1 MNTQRTARRSSSFKC
16 NSKCYRWRND
26 NSMKKKQEFVGVV
39 EKVDF
44 PNKGYVKVDEETVI
58 VKNLIPGQKVR
69 GITTKRR
76 NGKFLGR
83 LLETVQPAPD
93 AVEAPCPVFG
103 ECGGCLYQSMPY
115 EKQLQLKETQV
126 RQMIEKVTGPLEE
139 RYEGIVASPEIFGY
153 RNKMEYSFGDTQKDG
168 PLVLGMHKRG
178 STYDISPAGEC
189 QIVHE
194 DFNKI
199 LNYTVER
206 FRQDNLTYYHKRSHE
221 GYLRYLLV
229 RRGVNTQEIMVNL
242 VTSSQLDYDLKPWLD
257 GLVQLAEEDLDH
269 ALVSVVHTV
278 SDTLSDAVK
287 PEDVHLLHGRDFIY
301 EELLGLRFKI
311 SPFSFFQTNSLG
323 AEKLYDVVRHYIGE
337 TKDKIVFDL
346 YSGTG
351 TITQLLAPVAQKAVG
366 VEIVEE
372 AVEAAKE
379 NAELNQLSNCEF
391 IAGDVLAVLDDLTD
405 KPDLIVL
412 DPPRD
417 GIHPKALPKIIDFG
431 VDTMVYVS
439 CKPTSLARDLVVL
452 QEAGYVVQKMTLV
465 DLFPHTYHVEA
476 IILMTNCGLKD
487 KK

>member
-1 MNTQRTARRSSSFKC
+1 MEEI
-16 NSKCYRWRND
+16 D
-26 NSMKKKQEFVGVV
+26 SMKKKQEFIGYV

-58 VKNLIPGQKVR
+58 VKNVIPGQQVR

-83 LLETVQPAPD
+83 LLETVESSPD
-93 AVEAPCPVFG
+93 AVVAPCPVFG

-115 EKQLQLKETQV
+115 EKQLALKERQV
-126 RQMIEKVTGPLEE
+126 RELIENVTGPLGE
-139 RYEGIVASPEIFGY
+139 RYDGIIASPEHFHY
-153 RNKMEYSFGDTQKDG
+153 RNKMEYSFGDAQKDG

-178 STYDISPAGEC
+178 STYDISPAGDC

-199 LNYTVER
+199 LNYTVEL
-206 FRQDNLTYYHKRSHE
+206 FRQDGLSYYHKRTHE

-229 RRGVNTQEIMVNL
+229 RRGVNTKEFMVNL
-242 VTSSQLDYDLKPWLD
+242 VTSSQMDYDLTPWLE
-257 GLVQLAEEDLDH
+257 GLIKLAEQAFDNE
-269 ALVSVVHTV
+269 LVSVVHTV

-287 PEDVHLLHGRDFIY
+287 PEDVNLLYGRDFIY

-323 AEKLYDVVRHYIGE
+323 AEKLYDVVRQYIGE
-337 TKDKIVFDL
+337 TKDKVVFDL

-351 TITQLLAPVAQKAVG
+351 TITQLLAPVAAKAVG

-372 AVEAAKE
+372 AVDAAKE
-379 NAELNQLSNCEF
+379 NAKLNQLSNCEF

-417 GIHPKALPKIIDFG
+417 GIHPKALPKIIEFG
-431 VDTMVYVS
+431 VDKMVYVS
-439 CKPTSLARDLVVL
+439 CKPTSLARDLIVF
-452 QEAGYVVQKMTLV
+452 QEAGYEVQKMTLV
-465 DLFPHTYHVEA
+465 DLFPHTVHVETVV
-476 IILMTNCGLKD
+476 LMSRVKVNTMF
-487 KK
+487 